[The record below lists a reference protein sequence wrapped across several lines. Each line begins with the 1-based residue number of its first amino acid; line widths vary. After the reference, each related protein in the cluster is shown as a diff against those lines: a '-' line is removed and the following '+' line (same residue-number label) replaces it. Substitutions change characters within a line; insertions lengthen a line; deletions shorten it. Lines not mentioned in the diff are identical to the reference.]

1 MQRMKWI
8 PALRLASRQV
18 EIINRGFILAC
29 THTRA
34 ATDIYL
40 AVAYQWYCV
49 TGSHGRLSMCSTI
62 VYIPPSTSSVPLT
75 TVLPGQSFLPG
86 CADCLTFAAAVTKIF
101 ISTGFHGRLSMCS
114 TIVHIPPSTSSVP
127 LTTVLPG
134 QSFLPGCVDCL
145 TFAAAVTKNWPWF
158 HETEP
163 RPEIVD
169 LLRRHS
175 A

>member
-1 MQRMKWI
+1 MPRMKWI
-8 PALRLASRQV
+8 PALRLACRQV

-49 TGSHGRLSMCSTI
+49 TSFHGRLSMCSTI

-75 TVLPGQSFLPG
+75 TVLPGQSFSPG
-86 CADCLTFAAAVTKIF
+86 CVDRLTFAAAATK
-101 ISTGFHGRLSMCS
+101 
-114 TIVHIPPSTSSVP
+114 
-127 LTTVLPG
+127 
-134 QSFLPGCVDCL
+134 D
-145 TFAAAVTKNWPWF
+145 WPWF

-163 RPEIVD
+163 RPEIVGASKGNTRTKHYGAAED
-169 LLRRHS
+169 RQFLALVPFRGTKASFSWQPHQMSDSRHNLVKMIVQ
-175 A
+175 AARW